1 MPVPTTSSD
10 PISDEA
16 AMAIADELRA
26 KPDDMRTPQENLII
40 QLVDMVMESK
50 RRMGLTLPQ
59 ERKDE

>member
-1 MPVPTTSSD
+1 
-10 PISDEA
+10 
-16 AMAIADELRA
+16 MAIADELRA